1 MSVTEGLLMNFP
13 DKSPNAKRY
22 GNPEPK
28 SIETVIKTVEN
39 YIKKAATD
47 IVKSVE

>member
-1 MSVTEGLLMNFP
+1 MHFP